1 MEVSLV
7 VKRKVLLTIN
17 PQITAG
23 NRFSTMRQ
31 LVRRLDD
38 CCELHLA
45 PLDGYDFKRGK
56 VTTYKRTN
64 GGFEKIGKATPRA
77 DLWIVYTDGF
87 YLDHEAL
94 GFRIRRDYFK
104 AQLDFHQEQLRLGN
118 VRLMVNSPE
127 TEARTL
133 KSWLATLDFKRYSVI
148 PTYVFSSIAEVHD
161 FQRARG
167 TIVAKPVWG
176 GSYTGIVKLRSEAHV
191 REFQSQLAE
200 CDDRD
205 LSDYCFQIYC
215 RGNEKRFWF
224 AGGRCLAARII
235 HGRQTPWSE
244 DAPDFWV
251 DNYSSDISRTFTS
264 DMEAARRLFE
274 LSGLSVG
281 SIDFIGGRVNE
292 VNGGGTVLTTLD
304 YSRNIIIDA
313 RPGFLEYI
321 VGLLDSL

>member
-1 MEVSLV
+1 M
-7 VKRKVLLTIN
+7 KRKVLLTIN
-17 PQITAG
+17 PSITEG
-23 NRFSTMRQ
+23 KRFSTMRQ
-31 LVRRLDD
+31 LVRCLDG
-38 CCELHLA
+38 CCDLRLA

-56 VTTYKRTN
+56 VTIYKRTN
-64 GGFEKIGKATPRA
+64 DGRFEKIGKVTPRA

-87 YLDHEAL
+87 YLDHQTL
-94 GFRIRRDYFK
+94 GFRIRRDFFK
-104 AQLDFHQEQLRLGN
+104 AQLDFHQQQLRKGH

-133 KSWLATLDFKRYSVI
+133 KSWLATLDFSEYHVI

-176 GSYTGIVKLRSEAHV
+176 GAYTGIAKLRSPAHV

-205 LSDYCFQIYC
+205 LSDYCFQVYC
-215 RGNEKRFWF
+215 RGDEKRFWF
-224 AGGRCLAARII
+224 AGGRCLGARII
-235 HGRQTPWSE
+235 HGRQTPWSN

-251 DNYSSDISRTFTS
+251 KPYSSDISRTFTR
-264 DMEAARRLFE
+264 DMRAAERLFG
-274 LSGLSVG
+274 LSGLSFG

-292 VNGGGTVLTTLD
+292 VNGGGTVLTSLD
-304 YSRNIIIDA
+304 YNRAIIIDA
-313 RPGFLEYI
+313 RPGFLQYI
-321 VGLLDSL
+321 IGLLNSL

>member
-1 MEVSLV
+1 
-7 VKRKVLLTIN
+7 VKRKVLVTLNPTI
-17 PQITAG
+17 IEG
-23 NRFSTMRQ
+23 KRFSTMHQ
-31 LVRRLDD
+31 LVRCLDS
-38 CCELHLA
+38 CCDLRLA

-56 VTTYKRTN
+56 VTIYKRTN
-64 GGFEKIGKATPRA
+64 GGFENAGKVTPRA

-87 YLDHEAL
+87 YLDHQAL

-104 AQLDFHQEQLRLGN
+104 AQLDFHQEQLSRGR

-133 KSWLATLDFKRYSVI
+133 KSWLATLDFDKYRVI

-161 FQRARG
+161 FQRERG

-176 GSYTGIVKLRSEAHV
+176 GAYTGIVKLRSEAHV
-191 REFQSQLAE
+191 REFQSQLAD

-205 LSDYCFQIYC
+205 LSDYCFQVYC
-215 RGNEKRFWF
+215 RGDEKRFWF
-224 AGGRCLAARII
+224 AGGECLGARII

-244 DAPDFWV
+244 DASDFWV
-251 DNYSSDISRTFTS
+251 KPYSKDISRAFTR
-264 DMEAARRLFE
+264 DMEAAQRLFD

-292 VNGGGTVLTTLD
+292 VNGGGTVLTAND
-304 YSRNIIIDA
+304 YSRTIIIDN
-313 RPGFLEYI
+313 RPGFLQYI
-321 VGLLDSL
+321 INLLNSL